1 MGNDITV
8 AVLNSSVD
16 TIDMLKTRLNQCGFP
31 SVVGAHVYDF
41 RTGDAD
47 IYAFLEQHD
56 PRVLIYDIAI
66 PYEENWRFL
75 QELLAAKAMAGR
87 RVIVTTTN
95 KNVLES
101 MVGPTRAFEVHGKPY
116 DIDLIVSA
124 VERAVDAER
133 READSAKQP

>member
-1 MGNDITV
+1 MGQNITV

-16 TIDMLKTRLNQCGFP
+16 TIDMLKTCLHQHGFT

-41 RTGDAD
+41 RTGAAD
-47 IYAFLEQHD
+47 IRTFLEQND

-75 QELLAAKAMAGR
+75 QELLTTDAMAGR
-87 RVIVTTTN
+87 RVILTTTN
-95 KNVLES
+95 RKVLES
-101 MVGPTRAFEVHGKPY
+101 MVGQTNAFEVHGKPY

-124 VERAVDAER
+124 VE
-133 READSAKQP
+133 SAAGT

>member
-1 MGNDITV
+1 MNQNITV

-16 TIDMLKTRLNQCGFP
+16 TIDMLKTCLHQHGFT

-47 IYAFLEQHD
+47 FRKFLEQHD

-66 PYEENWRFL
+66 PYEDNWRFL
-75 QELLAAKAMAGR
+75 QELLATDAMAGR
-87 RVIVTTTN
+87 RVVVTTTN
-95 KNVLES
+95 KRVLES
-101 MVGPTRAFEVHGKPY
+101 MVGPTPAFEVHGKPY

-124 VERAVDAER
+124 VERAAAE
-133 READSAKQP
+133 

>member
-1 MGNDITV
+1 MGHDITI

-16 TIDMLKTRLNQCGFP
+16 TIEMLKVRLQQRGFP
-31 SVVGAHVYDF
+31 FVVGAHVYDF
-41 RTGDAD
+41 RTGEQD
-47 IYAFLEQHD
+47 IRKFLTEHD

-66 PYEENWRFL
+66 PYEDNWRFL
-75 QELLAAKAMAGR
+75 QELMNTETMGGR

-101 MVGPTRAFEVHGKPY
+101 MVGPTPAFEVHGKPY

-124 VERAVDAER
+124 VERAVG
-133 READSAKQP
+133 RELTTDS

>member
-1 MGNDITV
+1 MGHDITI

-16 TIDMLKTRLNQCGFP
+16 TVDMLKTRLNQRGFP

-41 RTGDAD
+41 RVGGAD
-47 IYAFLEQHD
+47 IHKFLEQHD

-66 PYEENWRFL
+66 PYEDNWRFL
-75 QELLAAKAMAGR
+75 QQLLTADAMTGR
-87 RVIVTTTN
+87 RVVVTTTN
-95 KNVLES
+95 KKVLES

-124 VERAVDAER
+124 VERAAGVE
-133 READSAKQP
+133 SAGTG

>member
-1 MGNDITV
+1 MGHDITI

-16 TIDMLKTRLNQCGFP
+16 TIDMLKTRLNQRGFA

-41 RTGDAD
+41 RVGGAD
-47 IYAFLEQHD
+47 INTFLEQHD

-66 PYEENWRFL
+66 PYEDNWRFL
-75 QELLAAKAMAGR
+75 QALLAADSMTGR
-87 RVIVTTTN
+87 RIVVTTTN
-95 KNVLES
+95 KKVLES

-124 VERAVDAER
+124 VERAAGVESEVR
-133 READSAKQP
+133 

>member
-1 MGNDITV
+1 MGHDITV
-8 AVLNSSVD
+8 AVFNSSVD
-16 TIDMLKTRLNQCGFP
+16 TIDMLKTRLHQCGFS

-41 RTGDAD
+41 RVGDSD
-47 IYAFLEQHD
+47 IHTFLEQHD

-66 PYEENWRFL
+66 PYEDNWRFL
-75 QELLAAKAMAGR
+75 QQLLTADSMAGR

-95 KNVLES
+95 KKVLES

-124 VERAVDAER
+124 VERATNV
-133 READSAKQP
+133 EA

>member
-1 MGNDITV
+1 MGHNITV

-16 TIDMLKTRLNQCGFP
+16 TIEMLKTRLHQRGFS

-41 RTGDAD
+41 RAGDAD
-47 IYAFLEQHD
+47 IDQFLQQHD

-75 QELLAAKAMAGR
+75 QELLTQDSMVGR
-87 RVIVTTTN
+87 RVVVTTTN

-101 MVGPTRAFEVHGKPY
+101 MVGPTRAFEIHGKPY
-116 DIDLIVSA
+116 DIDLIASA
-124 VERAVDAER
+124 VERAASVET
-133 READSAKQP
+133 

>member
-1 MGNDITV
+1 MNQNTTV

-16 TIDMLKTRLNQCGFP
+16 TIDMLKTCLHQHGFT

-47 IYAFLEQHD
+47 FRKFLAHHD

-66 PYEENWRFL
+66 PYEDNWRFL
-75 QELLAAKAMAGR
+75 QELLATDAMAGR
-87 RVIVTTTN
+87 RVVVTTTN
-95 KNVLES
+95 KRVLES

-124 VERAVDAER
+124 VERAAAE
-133 READSAKQP
+133 